1 MLFRRHWW
9 LTLYMTS
16 LRVQLTGCSG
26 KVQVCRSS
34 FAYSVRFYNL
44 RKLLS
49 LYSIFIYFGQGSYP

>member
-34 FAYSVRFYNL
+34 FAYSVRFYFNL
-44 RKLLS
+44 QNLLS
-49 LYSIFIYFGQGSYP
+49 LYSIFFV